1 MSLAIKYDDACSIC
15 QNPLVREG
23 QRDEI
28 ESYEKRCSHLFHTA
42 CLTNNYGRKPECCPL
57 DHKSIVVVP
66 RIKANQEDIKANQ
79 EDINANP
86 QNVVIASPQVGAAVV
101 QPIQPIPRSNSGEL
115 ISYFNPC
122 SDSPEPDFPVC
133 CRNRWQT
140 EAEVPWIC
148 RNSRWRLVIALVSF
162 VIAGSLIGMTYLVN
176 HSQASK

>member
-1 MSLAIKYDDACSIC
+1 MSVAIKYYDACSIC

-28 ESYEKRCSHLFHTA
+28 ESYEKRCSHLFHKA
-42 CLTNNYGRKPECCPL
+42 CLTNDYGRKPECCPL
-57 DHKSIVVVP
+57 DHKSIVVVQ
-66 RIKANQEDIKANQ
+66 RIEAKKEGQKDDK
-79 EDINANP
+79 ANP

-101 QPIQPIPRSNSGEL
+101 LPIQPIPRSNCGEL

-140 EAEVPWIC
+140 EAEAPWIC
-148 RNSRWRLVIALVSF
+148 RNSRWRLVVGLVF
-162 VIAGSLIGMTYLVN
+162 VAVAGSLIGIKYLLD